1 MAKNKN
7 IRPYLERDI
16 SWMYFNRRVLQEAC
30 KSNVPLLE
38 RLNFLGIYSNNL
50 DEFFRVRVASQNR
63 VAEWDGKSGVRE
75 AKTATEV
82 VKQINKL
89 NSRYVKD
96 FELAVRQVNK
106 ELSEHNIC
114 LISDTQADEGQLEY
128 IRNYYQEH
136 IDGYVVPIWLKAVRH
151 LDYETDEKIY
161 LAVKACREAGTGRQ
175 VYDYAYFSL
184 PVESCGRFLRLP
196 DKDGRSY
203 IMYIDDVVRCCLSK
217 VFEGNGF
224 LSYSAYTFKFT
235 RDAEM
240 EIDNDQRNGI
250 LQKIA
255 KGIKS
260 RRKGEPLR
268 FIYDENMPDDL
279 LRRVLGKLDL
289 GERDTVLRG
298 GRYQNHKDL
307 MKFPSFFGEG
317 LNYPPMPAIR
327 RFSMSGPE
335 SILERIRRQ
344 DRFLHV
350 PYHSF
355 DTFIRVLHEAATSRN
370 VSSIKITLYRLAKDS
385 KVVRALIAAAR
396 NGKKV
401 TVVIELLARFDEE
414 SNIKW
419 SQKLEDAGVKVVFG
433 VEGLKVHSKVLHIG
447 MKKGGDLACISTGNF
462 HEGNAKAYTDC
473 ILMTSSRRI
482 VKEVEQ
488 VFDFIERPY
497 SQIRF
502 KELLVSPNDM
512 KSRFISLINAE
523 IRNRKNGK
531 PAYIRMKLNHVTDP
545 EMVSKLYDAAYAGVD
560 IEMSVRGNCSIVT
573 EGLPEN
579 CRIRING
586 IIDRYLEHS
595 RIFVFAAGGEE
606 KVFIGSADW
615 MPRNLDNR
623 IEVITP
629 VYDPAIKQEMKRIVD
644 YALRDVKQG
653 RTVDGTGANRAWTCD
668 NPLETGSQQALY
680 THYCELENKEREYD
694 ERMS

>member
-1 MAKNKN
+1 
-7 IRPYLERDI
+7 
-16 SWMYFNRRVLQEAC
+16 MYFNRRVLQEAC
-30 KSNVPLLE
+30 KENVPLLE

-75 AKTATEV
+75 AKAAAEV
-82 VKQINKL
+82 VRQINKL

-106 ELSEHNIC
+106 ELFDHNIC
-114 LISDTQADEGQLEY
+114 IISDTQADEGQLEY

-136 IDGYVVPIWLKAVRH
+136 IDGYIVPIWLKAVRH
-151 LDYETDEKIY
+151 LDYDTDDKIY
-161 LAVKACREAGTGRQ
+161 LAVKAVREASTGRQ

-196 DKDGRSY
+196 DKEGRSY

-255 KGIKS
+255 KGIKN

-268 FIYDENMPDDL
+268 FIYDENMPEDL
-279 LRRVLGKLDL
+279 LRRVLGKLEL

-307 MKFPSFFGEG
+307 MKFPQFAGSG
-317 LNYPPMPAIR
+317 LNYPPMPVIR
-327 RFSMSGPE
+327 RFCMSGQD

-414 SNIKW
+414 SNMNW
-419 SQKLEDAGVKVVFG
+419 SQKLEEAGVKVIFG

-447 MKKGGDLACISTGNF
+447 MKSGGNLACISTGNF

-482 VKEVEQ
+482 VREVEQ
-488 VFDFIERPY
+488 VFNFIEKPY
-497 SQIRF
+497 SQIGF

-512 KSRFISLINAE
+512 KDRFLSLINAE
-523 IRNRKNGK
+523 IRNKRDGK

-545 EMVSKLYDAAYAGVD
+545 EMVEKLYEAAYAGVD

-579 CRIRING
+579 CHMRING

-629 VYDPAIKQEMKRIVD
+629 VYDPAIKQEMKRIVE

-653 RTVDGTGANRAWTCD
+653 RTVDGTGANRPWTCE

-680 THYCELENKEREYD
+680 KYYCELENKESQYD

>member
-1 MAKNKN
+1 M
-7 IRPYLERDI
+7 
-16 SWMYFNRRVLQEAC
+16 
-30 KSNVPLLE
+30 
-38 RLNFLGIYSNNL
+38 
-50 DEFFRVRVASQNR
+50 ASQNR
-63 VAEWDGKSGVRE
+63 VAEWDGKTGLRE
-75 AKTATEV
+75 ARTAAVT
-82 VKQINKL
+82 VKQINRL
-89 NSRYVKD
+89 NSRYAKD
-96 FELAVRQVNK
+96 FEVAVKQVN
-106 ELSEHNIC
+106 EALAEHNIC
-114 LISDTQADEGQLEY
+114 IISDTQADEEQIAY

-136 IDGYVVPIWLKAVRH
+136 IDGYIVPIWLSAVRH

-161 LAVKACREAGTGRQ
+161 LAVKACRLTQTGKTA
-175 VYDYAYFSL
+175 YDYAYFSL
-184 PVESCGRFLRLP
+184 PVDSCGRFVRLP
-196 DKDGRSY
+196 DRDGRSY
-203 IMYIDDVVRCCLSK
+203 IMYIDDVVRCCLPK

-224 LSYSAYTFKFT
+224 ISFSAYSFKFT

-240 EIDNDQRNGI
+240 EIDNDQRSGI
-250 LQKIA
+250 LQKIS
-255 KGIKS
+255 KGLKS
-260 RRKGEPLR
+260 RKKGEPLR
-268 FIYDENMPDDL
+268 FVYDGNMPEDL
-279 LRRVLGKLDL
+279 LRRVLGRLDL

-307 MKFPSFFGEG
+307 MKFPSFPGST
-317 LNYPPMPAIR
+317 LKYPPMPPVR
-327 RFSMSGPE
+327 RFSLDGPG

-414 SNIKW
+414 SNMNW
-419 SQKLEDAGVKVVFG
+419 SQKLEDAGVKVIFG

-447 MKKGGDLACISTGNF
+447 MKKGGDLVCISTGNF
-462 HEGNAKAYTDC
+462 HEGNARAYTDC

-482 VKEVEQ
+482 VKEVAQ
-488 VFDFIERPY
+488 VFDFIEKPY
-497 SQIRF
+497 APIQF
-502 KELLVSPNDM
+502 KELLVSPNEM
-512 KSRFISLINAE
+512 KRRFISLINAE

-545 EMVSKLYDAAYAGVD
+545 EMVERIYEAAYAGVE

-573 EGLPEN
+573 DRLPGN
-579 CRIRING
+579 CHIRING

-623 IEVITP
+623 VEVVVP
-629 VYDPAIKQEMKRIVD
+629 VYDPTIKQEMKRIVD
-644 YALRDVKQG
+644 YALRDVRQG
-653 RTVDGTGANRAWTCD
+653 RTVDGTGANIPWTCD
-668 NPLETGSQQALY
+668 EPLETGSQQALY
-680 THYCELENKEREYD
+680 RYYEELEAREREYD
-694 ERMS
+694 AGMA